1 MDRVIYTA
9 MSGAKATMAR
19 QDALANNLAN
29 ASTTGFRADLSAF
42 RAVPV
47 RGDGAATRVSSL
59 EATAGFDAAEGP
71 IQQTGRKLDAA
82 IRGPGWFS
90 VQGLDG
96 NEAYTRAGSF
106 QLSADGVLQ
115 TQSGLAVLGDGG
127 PIAVPAGAEVTIGSD
142 GSVSAKTG
150 NQAPVNVGQLKLVN
164 PPLAELRKGADGLMR
179 TLEGDPA
186 PADPAVRVVDG
197 AVEGSNVNPVDSM
210 VGLIAAARQFELQMK
225 LLQSAETNEQRASRL
240 LSPNG

>member
-47 RGDGAATRVSSL
+47 RGDGAPTRVSSL
-59 EATAGFDAAEGP
+59 EATAGFDATEGP
-71 IQQTGRKLDAA
+71 IQQTGRRLDAA
-82 IRGPGWFS
+82 VRGQGWFA

-106 QLSADGVLQ
+106 HLSADGVLQ
-115 TQSGLAVLGDGG
+115 TASGLAVLGDGG

-142 GSVSAKTG
+142 GAVTARLG
-150 NQAPVNVGQLKLVN
+150 NQPPVNVGQLKLVN
-164 PPLAELRKGADGLMR
+164 PPLAELRKGADGLLR
-179 TLEGDPA
+179 TLGGDPA

-197 AVEGSNVNPVDSM
+197 ALEGSNVNPVDSM

-225 LLQSAETNEQRASRL
+225 LLQSAETNEQRAARL
-240 LSPNG
+240 LAPNG